1 MIAWNEPLFAMELVG
16 GSPSR
21 TLSPALL
28 GLSPNMPG
36 VRTVFVLFAAASIL
50 STVPPLLLALLF
62 QRYITGRNIAVP

>member
-1 MIAWNEPLFAMELVG
+1 
-16 GSPSR
+16 
-21 TLSPALL
+21 
-28 GLSPNMPG
+28 MPG